1 PHLLRPPA
9 GHGRRPGDGHGDA
22 PGGAVP
28 ARPRARALAA
38 RGARGDQGAPS
49 RRRRRPRR
57 RRVLRARVRQGP
69 RHARASRALVR
80 RGQRSRREAHGG
92 AARERRVRF
101 RALQRP
107 AGDPAAD
114 GLPRGPRFRLRG
126 ARQGPAGAGLARPA
140 TATPFGRRPQGAPA
154 SSWGPG
160 EPRAASQWR
169 VTAAPALQPACPT
182 IEPRAR
188 ERPGPGMDSVFAFE
202 KPVLEL
208 LLRGTLAYLAIVFV
222 LRVIPKRHLSNLSP
236 NDFIALVIIGG
247 LTTDAIGGVSSS
259 MLDYLLMAVVVIVW
273 SYLIDLFEFRFPGWR
288 RLTRDSPTL
297 VVHMGKP
304 VRANMRRERLTAEE
318 L

>member
-1 PHLLRPPA
+1 STRPCGCWPSPSRHRDALRP
-9 GHGRRPGDGHGDA
+9 
-22 PGGAVP
+22 
-28 ARPRARALAA
+28 
-38 RGARGDQGAPS
+38 APS
-49 RRRRRPRR
+49 R
-57 RRVLRARVRQGP
+57 
-69 RHARASRALVR
+69 
-80 RGQRSRREAHGG
+80 
-92 AARERRVRF
+92 
-101 RALQRP
+101 
-107 AGDPAAD
+107 
-114 GLPRGPRFRLRG
+114 
-126 ARQGPAGAGLARPA
+126 GAGLLV
-140 TATPFGRRPQGAPA
+140 GSRRAA
-154 SSWGPG
+154 
-160 EPRAASQWR
+160 RAASQWR

-247 LTTDAIGGVSSS
+247 LTTDAIGGASSS
-259 MLDYLLMAVVVIVW
+259 MLDYLLMAVAVIVW

-288 RLTRDSPTL
+288 RLPRDSPTL

-318 L
+318 LAASLRAQGVDDVATVKQAILEVDGQLSVIRFENGESPEGRPGGDAGG